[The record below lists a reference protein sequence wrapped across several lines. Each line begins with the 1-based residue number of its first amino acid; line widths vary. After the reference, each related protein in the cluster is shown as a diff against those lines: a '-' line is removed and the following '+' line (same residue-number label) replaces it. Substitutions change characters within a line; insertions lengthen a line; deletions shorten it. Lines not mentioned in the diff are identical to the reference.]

1 MSHMSNLDID
11 RNNRSGRPRSW
22 SQPYQPTGPAPDN
35 FRHLNCGYLEP
46 ELKATLKKEYH
57 IKWYDEPIKGWYVGD
72 HLHEEVLPLCPPPK
86 IPRVEWTRID
96 DIVSRDQMDAVKSL
110 LGRDFGWAPIVNPDE
125 MDKLKGFL
133 ASCA

>member
-1 MSHMSNLDID
+1 M
-11 RNNRSGRPRSW
+11 GW
-22 SQPYQPTGPAPDN
+22 SRPYQPTGPAPDN
-35 FRHLNCGYLEP
+35 LRHLPCGYLEP
-46 ELKATLKKEYH
+46 ELKAALKKEYH

-86 IPRVEWTRID
+86 IPRVEWTRVD
-96 DIVSRDQMDAVKSL
+96 DIVSRDETEAVKAL
-110 LGRDFGWAPIVNPDE
+110 LGNDFGWAPIVNPDE